1 MTCGS
6 RGYTVKF
13 DNHEK
18 MDCFSDDMGSADME
32 NLKGLSLRDQRL
44 RIEQL
49 EKLNQSEYNAARDI
63 LENEQKPPCAAKI
76 LANYLP
82 NTRPGLQ
89 NIVEKQQRQLCTLIE
104 QHNGL
109 QYTLRLRKSQ
119 LLQMEQTMDS
129 LELDNNPDGDERHY
143 DQHVRQLENCLEKMS
158 IKITEAANIHNT
170 YLQVQEHLHR
180 EVREMPHVL
189 EKLQSTVICGQT
201 ELSKVAQ
208 MSQAAVAA
216 VESTKGMLVQLERQ
230 LMMEHWEIEKQLNN
244 KLLEKEREVE
254 ARMDREKDTDRRI
267 SRGPQKL
274 KEQRKSVIPK
284 DGLTDITEPTVVRVA
299 HQSATQP
306 NAQQSTVKIVKDMD
320 DLKEALSCTELQE
333 LEGRLVSQRATRQ
346 QLHTQMTQCEELLAQ
361 QQEALVALELQ
372 YAQSKFNP
380 GPSSERFEQMQTEL
394 CAELEWETQR
404 CQEWEVLLAKARAV
418 MQGVEQGVNNLF
430 YRITCLPATKDVAA
444 TEAGLDAVE
453 KLQEIDS
460 RLTSLPDVELEKSE
474 EGGASDKLWT
484 FLVQS
489 TMMEPRNCKQ
499 ASCPT
504 YNSNSEDTFQF
515 RSQEDD
521 YSLSRDEIK
530 RCNKQLIEAHQPN
543 KKANKGPKKS

>member
-1 MTCGS
+1 
-6 RGYTVKF
+6 
-13 DNHEK
+13 

-63 LENEQKPPCAAKI
+63 LENEQKTPCAAKI
-76 LANYLP
+76 LGNSLP

-143 DQHVRQLENCLEKMS
+143 EQHVRQLENCLEKMS

-230 LMMEHWEIEKQLNN
+230 LMMEHWQIEKQLNN

-267 SRGPQKL
+267 SL
-274 KEQRKSVIPK
+274 
-284 DGLTDITEPTVVRVA
+284 A

-306 NAQQSTVKIVKDMD
+306 NAQQSTLKIVKDMD

-380 GPSSERFEQMQTEL
+380 GPSSERFEQMQAEL
-394 CAELEWETQR
+394 CAELERETQR
-404 CQEWEVLLAKARAV
+404 CQEWEEHLAKARAV

-430 YRITCLPATKDVAA
+430 YRITCLPATKVDKHNTFAPAESCTSLEKAEDVAA

-453 KLQEIDS
+453 KLQEMDS

-474 EGGASDKLWT
+474 EGGASDKVSDSSCPLPVPLKLTFELSALQLWT

-504 YNSNSEDTFQF
+504 YNSNSEDTFQY